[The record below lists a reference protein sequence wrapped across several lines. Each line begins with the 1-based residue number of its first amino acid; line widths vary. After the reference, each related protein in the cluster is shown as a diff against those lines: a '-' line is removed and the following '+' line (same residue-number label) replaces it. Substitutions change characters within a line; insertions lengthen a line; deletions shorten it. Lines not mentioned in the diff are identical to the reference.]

1 MATLQI
7 EEGFSN
13 VMTVLFLRIQDEL
26 IMGIYILCG
35 CTGFLP
41 EEWDGFLVTNLYP
54 SFTPTV
60 GVFLAAAVAY
70 GLFKTQGGEPKK

>member
-1 MATLQI
+1 
-7 EEGFSN
+7 
-13 VMTVLFLRIQDEL
+13 
-26 IMGIYILCG
+26 MGIYILCG

-70 GLFKTQGGEPKK
+70 GLFKTQGGDPKK